1 MGVLASGLHTLAYN
15 DRMFDRSV
23 RVLFD
28 QAAAAYDEARPG
40 YPPELINK
48 LIELAELPEKARI
61 LEIGCGTGQIT
72 RPIAERGYEIVAVEL
87 GEHLK
92 AQVIHNS
99 FEKWIADTHP
109 FDLVLSAQAF
119 HWIDPEIGYPKIR
132 HLLKDSGQL
141 AVVYNLFRGGSGAI
155 YQDLDAVYRDRF
167 PHRDEQEA
175 LPSLQ
180 RSVERTMASIRD
192 SGLFS
197 DPTMWDHPWVET
209 YDTARYARLLESFS
223 DHRNMDESARMQLI
237 DEVRTII
244 DKHGCIIKRPLLATL
259 FLASVL

>member
-1 MGVLASGLHTLAYN
+1 
-15 DRMFDRSV
+15 MFDRSV

-40 YPPELINK
+40 YPRELIDK
-48 LIELAELPEKARI
+48 LVEAAQLPTRAHI

-72 RPIAERGYEIVAVEL
+72 VPLAVRGFEIVAVEL
-87 GEHLK
+87 GANLARMAAANLK
-92 AQVIHNS
+92 SYPRARVIHAD
-99 FEKWIADTHP
+99 FEMWTWDHEP
-109 FDLVLSAQAF
+109 FDLVLSAQAL

-132 HLLKDSGQL
+132 HLLTDSGQL
-141 AVVYNLFRGGSGAI
+141 AVVYNLFRGGSGAV

-175 LPSLQ
+175 RLALQ
-180 RSVERTMASIRD
+180 RSVERTMASIRN

-197 DPTMWDHPWVET
+197 EPRMFDQPWIET
-209 YDTARYARLLESFS
+209 YNTARYIRLLESFS

-237 DEVRTII
+237 DAVRTII
-244 DKHGCIIKRPLLATL
+244 DNHGGTIDRPLLATL
-259 FLASVL
+259 FLAPVL